1 MRSPIKW
8 FGGKGQLVP
17 KLLKYVPE
25 HIYYCEVFGGGASLL
40 FAKKPSGFEVYND
53 LDSGLVNFFKVLRD
67 EKKFEKFYRKVC
79 LTPYS
84 REIYYWCKENWENI
98 EDEIEKAWEWYVVAT
113 WSFGGSFGEGWG
125 YAVNEIGR
133 NMPSICSK
141 WLSIIELL
149 PQIHQRVM
157 RVQIEHL
164 DWYDLLEKYDWEY
177 DKSFY
182 YLDPPYLSKTRRKG
196 GYKHELET
204 DNHKKLIQ
212 YLLDNRTKKRF
223 MLSGYDNKIYKQLE
237 DNGWQKICWDVA
249 CNAVG
254 KTRGTGI
261 LGKDST
267 KKFNQR
273 RIECIWINYG
283 LQKGKKLF

>member
-1 MRSPIKW
+1 MRSPIVW
-8 FGGKGQLVP
+8 FGGKGQLVS
-17 KLLKYVPE
+17 KLLKYIPE

-40 FAKKPSGFEVYND
+40 FAKKPSFFEVYND

-84 REIYYWCKENWENI
+84 RETYYWCKENWENI
-98 EDEIEKAWEWYVVAT
+98 KDEIEKTWAWYIIARWGFSGHHSWGYVVT
-113 WSFGGSFGEGWG
+113 HI
-125 YAVNEIGR
+125 NK
-133 NMPSICSK
+133 NMSSMCSK

-164 DWYDLLEKYDWEY
+164 DWYDLLEKYNWEY
-177 DKSFY
+177 SKSFY
-182 YLDPPYLSKTRRKG
+182 YMDPPYLPETRRSG

-204 DNHKKLIQ
+204 NDHKKLIQ
-212 YLLDNRTKKRF
+212 YLLDNQTKKRF
-223 MLSGYDNKIYKQLE
+223 MLSGYDNNIYKQLE
-237 DNGWQKICWDVA
+237 NNGWQKICWNVA

-254 KTRGTGI
+254 RTRGIGI
-261 LGKDST
+261 LGENSI
-267 KKFNQR
+267 KKFNQQR
-273 RIECIWINYG
+273 QECIWINYD
-283 LQKGKKLF
+283 LQKSKKLF